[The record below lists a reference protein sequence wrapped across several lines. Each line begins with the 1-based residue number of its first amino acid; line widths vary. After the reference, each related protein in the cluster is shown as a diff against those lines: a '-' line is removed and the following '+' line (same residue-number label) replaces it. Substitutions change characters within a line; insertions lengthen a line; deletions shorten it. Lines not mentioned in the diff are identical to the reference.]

1 LPYHRTITT
10 RPNQT
15 TWGRFRDTLRSY
27 TIGLPPLRDPALAK
41 YFDGGGAT
49 SAGVAVSEQTALN
62 YAAVWQAVSLIA
74 GDVGSL
80 PLPLYK
86 RLKTGGK
93 ERYPEHPL
101 YYILHDA
108 PNPEMSSMVWRE
120 TLQGHLLTW
129 GNCYSE
135 IVRNGAGQVSEIWP
149 MLPSQVSPFRQDGR
163 LKYRIVPDSGR
174 EVILESFDVVH
185 VPGLGFDGT
194 IGYSPIHKARE
205 SLGLLAASE
214 RFGAT
219 FFGNGTAFGGF
230 ISHPKTLSEKA
241 EKSLRESINSQHQ
254 GPDKAHRIKLLEEG
268 MTFQQT
274 GIEPNAAQFL
284 ETRQFQIAEVAR
296 WFNLP
301 LHKLREMEHSS
312 VRANIEQEALDYVTS
327 TLRPW
332 LKRWE
337 QEINRKLISPRE
349 KYQQSAEFVIEG
361 LLRGDIASRYSAY
374 SVGRQWGWLSVNEVR
389 ELENLNPIPDGN
401 TYLSPMNM
409 TPADRLNE
417 VIDAQI
423 KPKPAPAQA
432 QPADKPEDDG
442 ERQALRAQVL
452 QQVEI
457 IQKLQAADEAAR
469 TSLEALRQDADN
481 LSSALD
487 AAISDAAGERQSY
500 LSEVEAREK
509 AEADVSAVSFRLAA
523 AEAANEQARTEIGAL
538 KAETEQREAQSLDAA
553 LTAKAADEAAR
564 ASLRAE
570 LDRTQA
576 ELEDVRAVW
585 NRIATEASESQA
597 ALLAITHERDTSN
610 ERLVEESRAANAAE
624 LRADKAEATIQQMAD
639 DFAALATRC
648 EAQDKALE
656 EARADRALAIRHR
669 DEETETGA
677 QAEQARD
684 EAIANAAAL
693 SVTAEAADMRAQ
705 VAEARALQAD
715 IALSTEREARAA
727 MLTSLITANRGV
739 LIDAVGRMVRR
750 EAEAARRKR
759 ATPAKLRE
767 WAGTFYEE
775 HELDLWSQALAP
787 AIGVHLALCGKSDDA
802 GQIAREL
809 AAAHMAASQHQI
821 VAVAASDPDD
831 YQRALDVTLTRWET
845 ARAETTVDALLRQE
859 IAHVRSI

>member
-15 TWGRFRDTLRSY
+15 AWGRLRDTLRSY
-27 TIGLPPLRDPALAK
+27 SIGLPPLRDPALVR
-41 YFDGGGAT
+41 YFDGGGST
-49 SAGVAVSEQTALN
+49 SAGVSVSEVSALN

-86 RLKTGGK
+86 RTKDGGK
-93 ERYPEHPL
+93 ERFTDHPL

-120 TLQGHLLTW
+120 TLQAHLLTW
-129 GNCYSE
+129 GNNYSE
-135 IVRNGAGQVSEIWP
+135 IVRNGAGQVSELWP
-149 MLPSQVSPFRQDGR
+149 LLPSQVSPFRQDRR
-163 LKYRIVPDSGR
+163 LKYRVVTDGNR
-174 EVILESFDVVH
+174 EVIFEAYDVLH
-185 VPGLGFDGT
+185 VPGLGYDGT
-194 IGYSPIHKARE
+194 IGYSPIAKARE

-214 RFGAT
+214 RFGSS
-219 FFGNGTAFGGF
+219 FFGNGTTFGGF
-230 ISHPKTLSEKA
+230 VTHPKTLSEKA
-241 EKSLRESINSQHQ
+241 EKNLRESLNAGHQ
-254 GPDKAHRIKLLEEG
+254 GPDKAHRLKILEEG
-268 MTFQQT
+268 MTYQQT

-417 VIDAQI
+417 VIDAQV
-423 KPKPAPAQA
+423 KPKPAPVQT
-432 QPADKPEDDG
+432 QPADKAEDDG

-469 TSLEALRQDADN
+469 T
-481 LSSALD
+481 
-487 AAISDAAGERQSY
+487 
-500 LSEVEAREK
+500 
-509 AEADVSAVSFRLAA
+509 
-523 AEAANEQARTEIGAL
+523 TIGAL
-538 KAETEQREAQSLDAA
+538 QAEAEQREAQADGLSAQVA
-553 LTAKAADEAAR
+553 EKSAQISEMEARAADELAEWVSAQQAWAKANAGMTDEWREEVGKREAAEKAHREAVAELAGYGSAASIQIAQYEAR
-564 ASLRAE
+564 AVLAEESAATLAALCKDQERALE
-570 LDRTQA
+570 EAQA
-576 ELEDVRAVW
+576 ERA
-585 NRIATEASESQA
+585 SS
-597 ALLAITHERDTSN
+597 ALLLAGANLLRD
-610 ERLVEESRAANAAE
+610 EAVQAR
-624 LRADKAEATIQQMAD
+624 AEATLAHEQAIAD
-639 DFAALATRC
+639 MDAANQALATRC
-648 EAQDKALE
+648 EAQDKALDDARTDRQGLAQSVDNAE
-656 EARADRALAIRHR
+656 REA
-669 DEETETGA
+669 
-677 QAEQARD
+677 AEAVQARD
-684 EAIANAAAL
+684 AAVSQAASL
-693 SVTAEAADMRAQ
+693 SVTAEAA
-705 VAEARALQAD
+705 EARATAAEAMESLAL
-715 IALSTEREARAA
+715 AELSTERETRAA
-727 MLTSLITANRGV
+727 MLTNLITANRNV

-821 VAVAASDPDD
+821 VAVAASDPED

-859 IAHVRSI
+859 IAHVRTI